1 MNRNVGRENDTNGSL
16 NSCMYT
22 HMLYLSYARTHTR
35 HTQAAD
41 LALAHSRQVEALETK
56 TEKLQTD
63 LQTANQASV
72 Y

>member
-1 MNRNVGRENDTNGSL
+1 
-16 NSCMYT
+16 MYT